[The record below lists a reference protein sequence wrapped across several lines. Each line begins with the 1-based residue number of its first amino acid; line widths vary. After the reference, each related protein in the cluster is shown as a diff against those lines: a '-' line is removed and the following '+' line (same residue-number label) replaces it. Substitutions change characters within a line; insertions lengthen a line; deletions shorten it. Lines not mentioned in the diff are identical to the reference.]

1 MNDSRG
7 FEKNFN
13 SSFYYL
19 FFGTIILTFFDA
31 TYNIKEKL
39 IFSLIY
45 LITVPIGF
53 WILYKIGKF
62 LLNNEVIRDG
72 ENREREGNIVTNWF
86 SCKI

>member
-1 MNDSRG
+1 MTVEG
-7 FEKNFN
+7 LKKILTVLFIIC
-13 SSFYYL
+13 

-62 LLNNEVIRDG
+62 FI
-72 ENREREGNIVTNWF
+72 
-86 SCKI
+86 K

>member
-1 MNDSRG
+1 MTVEG
-7 FEKNFN
+7 LKKILTVLFIIC
-13 SSFYYL
+13 

>member
-1 MNDSRG
+1 MTVEG
-7 FEKNFN
+7 LKKILTV
-13 SSFYYL
+13 L
-19 FFGTIILTFFDA
+19 FIICFLGTIILTFFDA

-62 LLNNEVIRDG
+62 FI
-72 ENREREGNIVTNWF
+72 
-86 SCKI
+86 K

>member
-7 FEKNFN
+7 FEKILTVLL
-13 SSFYYL
+13 L
-19 FFGTIILTFFDA
+19 FVFGTIILTFLMLLIILKKSLFFF
-31 TYNIKEKL
+31 NIL
-39 IFSLIY
+39 NYSSYWL
-45 LITVPIGF
+45 L
-53 WILYKIGKF
+53 ILYKIGKF